1 MDKILHVASTFKSHE
16 SDDGSVMIRGMA
28 STNHSDRAGDV
39 ISAEAWS
46 KGGLENFKNN
56 PVILFNHD
64 YDKPIGRA
72 TGVKVTENG
81 LELEAKISKSAPAA
95 VCELVKDGVL
105 GAFSVGFK
113 VKDADYLKETDGL
126 MIKDA
131 ELFEVS
137 VVSVPCNQAA
147 TFSLAKSFDSIDEYE
162 AFKKTFTN
170 RVDLTGQS
178 LTKEDEISS
187 NLVSDTPTSSE
198 KSEKQEIKM
207 DSKEPTIDLEAFA
220 KKVADE
226 TAAKIAMKQAE
237 QKAADEAEQKAAAEA
252 EAQKAAEQEAVEKTI
267 RTGIETGAERLQAD
281 MEADF
286 AKAKDSEIA
295 ELTKKY
301 EAEVAEKAAELEAMR
316 NSKRDFSGRQKGDVS
331 AWGKE
336 FLGAKILG
344 AITGKG
350 WDTQYAKDLFEKAT
364 VTSGGISYIGSG
376 DAAALGVDSSVITA
390 FTEEVRLQQRVAS
403 LFREINVNS
412 GATVLPT
419 APDTGLAT
427 FSGGGIQ
434 AGDNT
439 LQNSIAGG
447 TSTYATNQ
455 VILRAYRLVAGTF
468 LTNDTDEQ
476 TIVAMLPLIQSALAR
491 AHARAMDSMCLLGTP
506 DAANG
511 PGQGLVGTAGVDEI
525 AGNTHNGG
533 TITPFGVAATG
544 DVDTETSTGQSAI
557 DASDAGQEITANGLL
572 AMRQQMGKF
581 GMNPQDV
588 AYILPTDGYLQ
599 LIDGPGFT
607 DVSEVGE
614 ALASKLSG
622 LVGTIYGSPVI
633 SSDILANNLDAGG
646 AVLTTAA
653 AAVNVN
659 NYVVPRLAGVNIESD
674 YQVANQRTA
683 LIASQSVGFNE
694 IEAGTSGNAP
704 VVRASYA

>member
-316 NSKRDFSGRQKGDVS
+316 NSKRDFSGRKQGDVS
-331 AWGKE
+331 AWGKD
-336 FLGAKILG
+336 FLGAKIVG

-350 WDTQYAKDLFEKAT
+350 WDTDYAKGLMEKAGVDIT
-364 VTSGGISYIGSG
+364 YTGAGSLGI
-376 DAAALGVDSSVITA
+376 DSSVITA
-390 FTEEVRLQQRVAS
+390 FTEAVRLEQRVAS
-403 LFREINVNS
+403 LFREIPVTS
-412 GATVLPT
+412 GATVLPV

-427 FSGGGIQ
+427 FSAGGIEHT
-434 AGDNT
+434 DNT
-439 LQNSIAGG
+439 IINSIAG
-447 TSTYATNQ
+447 SDNAYATTQ

-468 LTNDTDEQ
+468 LSNDTDEQ
-476 TIVAMLPLIQSALAR
+476 TVVAMLPMIQSALAR
-491 AHARAMDSMCLLGTP
+491 SHARAMDSMCLVG
-506 DAANG
+506 AGASSVRE
-511 PGQGLVGTAGVDEI
+511 GLVGKD
-525 AGNTHNGG
+525 G
-533 TITPFGVAATG
+533 TDTVTGAYGVAPTG
-544 DVDTETSTGQSAI
+544 DVDTETSGAQTSINA
-557 DASDAGQEITANGLL
+557 DTAEEITANGLL
-572 AMRQQMGKF
+572 AMRQNMGKF

-633 SSDILANNLDAGG
+633 SSDILANKLDDAS
-646 AVLTTAA
+646 AETSTAA
-653 AAVNVN
+653 CAVNVN
-659 NYVVPRLAGVNIESD
+659 NYVIPRLAGVNIESD
-674 YQVANQRTA
+674 YQVAQQRTA
-683 LIASQSVGFNE
+683 LVASQAVGFNE
-694 IEAGTSGNAP
+694 IEDGTTGNAP